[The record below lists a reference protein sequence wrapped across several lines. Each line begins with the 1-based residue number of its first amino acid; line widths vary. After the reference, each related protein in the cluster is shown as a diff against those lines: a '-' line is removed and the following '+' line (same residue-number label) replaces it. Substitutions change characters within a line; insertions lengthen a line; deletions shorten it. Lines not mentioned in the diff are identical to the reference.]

1 VTELKE
7 IPEEVRW
14 RLAAEFAARLPMIYE
29 AAFRPLAGEKY
40 DEIEQEVWME
50 LSRTAS
56 EIARYLSLPVG
67 NAKQLA
73 GTMRIVLTI
82 LFGPGFSGEVLEVSS
97 DRSVIIMK
105 RCPLI
110 EHGTG
115 EDLPVHPAFRKC
127 MAFTLTA
134 VPLLNK
140 NYSARFVRTMCSGD
154 RQCEIKIAAAGE
166 PAAEAKKK
174 K

>member
-1 VTELKE
+1 MTELKE

-14 RLAAEFAARLPMIYE
+14 RLAAEFAARLPAIYE
-29 AAFRPLAGEKY
+29 AAFRPLVGEKY

-50 LSRTAS
+50 LSRTAV

-73 GTMRIVLTI
+73 GTMRIVLMI
-82 LFGPGFSGEVLEVSS
+82 LFGPGFSGEALEVSS

-110 EHGTG
+110 EHNAGVG
-115 EDLPVHPAFRKC
+115 LPVNPAFRKC

-154 RQCEIKIAAAGE
+154 RQCEIKIAAAQE
-166 PAAEAKKK
+166 PQAEAKKK

>member
-1 VTELKE
+1 MTELKE

-14 RLAAEFAARLPMIYE
+14 RLAAEFAARLPAIYE
-29 AAFRPLAGEKY
+29 AAFRPLVGEKY
-40 DEIEQEVWME
+40 DGIEQEVWME
-50 LSRTAS
+50 LSRTAV

-73 GTMRIVLTI
+73 GTMRIVLVI
-82 LFGPGFSGEVLEVSS
+82 LFGPGFSSEALEVAP

-110 EHGTG
+110 DQGSVEG
-115 EDLPVHPAFRKC
+115 LPVHPAFRKC

-154 RQCEIKIAAAGE
+154 RQCEIKIAEAQE
-166 PAAEAKKK
+166 PPADAKKK